1 MQTTRTLAQPDG
13 APGPRSAE
21 HGGTRDGL
29 RGAVPESVKVA
40 VAVCATWALLI
51 VGTTAYQTDFISHQT
66 VLSVTFTMAVVG
78 VLAVAEGLVVI
89 SGGMID
95 LSLPTSLILAAAV
108 TTTLLDRGWNVVL
121 VIFVAM
127 AIGGAWG
134 TLNATII
141 VFGKINP
148 IIVTLGTNLA
158 GVALLSIHIS
168 GYSTIPPSSGL
179 ATWGDALFLG
189 LPNVFWVMVL
199 AILLAGYLLPRTRVG
214 TRVLA
219 VGGSTQA
226 ARVRGISL
234 RKTRFGVF
242 IVSGMIVGLA
252 AILFAAS
259 THSFSVSDGTTY
271 LLPPIAAVIVA
282 GVSLAG
288 GSGNLWVLFASVG
301 LLSTVPTSMAFF
313 GLSDLWQQVPPGL
326 ILVAAV
332 SIDGYRRKRA
342 SR

>member
-108 TTTLLDRGWNVVL
+108 ATTLLDRGWNIVP

-134 TLNATII
+134 ALNATII

-199 AILLAGYLLPRTRVG
+199 TILLAGYLLPRTRVG

>member
-1 MQTTRTLAQPDG
+1 VQTARTLAQPD
-13 APGPRSAE
+13 AA
-21 HGGTRDGL
+21 
-29 RGAVPESVKVA
+29 RGARPAERGPARDRAWSEIPESVKVA
-40 VAVCATWALLI
+40 AAVCVTWALLI

-108 TTTLLDRGWNVVL
+108 TTTLLDRGWNIVLVVL
-121 VIFVAM
+121 VAM

-134 TLNATII
+134 ALNATII

-158 GVALLSIHIS
+158 GVALLNIHLT

-214 TRVLA
+214 TRALA

-226 ARVRGISL
+226 AKVRGISL
-234 RKTRFGVF
+234 RRTRFGVF
-242 IVSGMIVGLA
+242 ITSGMVVGVA
-252 AILFAAS
+252 AVLFAAS

-282 GVSLAG
+282 GISLAG

-332 SIDGYRRKRA
+332 SIDGFRRKRA

>member
-108 TTTLLDRGWNVVL
+108 ATTLLDRGWNIVL

-134 TLNATII
+134 S
-141 VFGKINP
+141 VERDD
-148 IIVTLGTNLA
+148 
-158 GVALLSIHIS
+158 H
-168 GYSTIPPSSGL
+168 
-179 ATWGDALFLG
+179 
-189 LPNVFWVMVL
+189 
-199 AILLAGYLLPRTRVG
+199 
-214 TRVLA
+214 
-219 VGGSTQA
+219 
-226 ARVRGISL
+226 RVRQDQPDHRHARHQPRRRGIAEHPHQ
-234 RKTRFGVF
+234 R
-242 IVSGMIVGLA
+242 
-252 AILFAAS
+252 
-259 THSFSVSDGTTY
+259 
-271 LLPPIAAVIVA
+271 LLHNPA
-282 GVSLAG
+282 
-288 GSGNLWVLFASVG
+288 
-301 LLSTVPTSMAFF
+301 
-313 GLSDLWQQVPPGL
+313 
-326 ILVAAV
+326 
-332 SIDGYRRKRA
+332 
-342 SR
+342 

>member
-108 TTTLLDRGWNVVL
+108 ATTLLDRGWNVVL

>member
-1 MQTTRTLAQPDG
+1 VQTTQTLAQPDG
-13 APGPRSAE
+13 GPGPRSAE

-108 TTTLLDRGWNVVL
+108 ATTLLDRGWNIVP

-134 TLNATII
+134 ALNATII

-168 GYSTIPPSSGL
+168 GYSTIPPGSGL

-199 AILLAGYLLPRTRVG
+199 TILLAGYLLPRTRVG

-242 IVSGMIVGLA
+242 IVSGMIVGVA

>member
-1 MQTTRTLAQPDG
+1 VQTARTLAQPDA
-13 APGPRSAE
+13 APGARPTER
-21 HGGTRDGL
+21 GIGDGL
-29 RGAVPESVKVA
+29 RSAVPESVKVA
-40 VAVCATWALLI
+40 IAVCATWALLI
-51 VGTTAYQTDFISHQT
+51 IGTTAYQTDFISHQT

-108 TTTLLDRGWNVVL
+108 TTTLLDQGWNIVPVIL
-121 VIFVAM
+121 VAV

-134 TLNATII
+134 ALNATII
-141 VFGKINP
+141 VLGKINP

-158 GVALLSIHIS
+158 GVALLSIHIT
-168 GYSTIPPSSGL
+168 GYSTLPPSSGL

-199 AILLAGYLLPRTRVG
+199 TILLAGYLLPRTRVG

-234 RKTRFGVF
+234 PKTRFGVF
-242 IVSGMIVGLA
+242 IVSGMVVGLA
-252 AILFAAS
+252 AVLFAAS
-259 THSFSVSDGTTY
+259 THSFGISDGTTY

-282 GVSLAG
+282 GISLAG

-342 SR
+342 TR

>member
-1 MQTTRTLAQPDG
+1 MQTARTLAQPDAARG
-13 APGPRSAE
+13 APPAGR
-21 HGGTRDGL
+21 GVVRDGL
-29 RGAVPESVKVA
+29 RSAVPESVKVA

-51 VGTTAYQTDFISHQT
+51 VGTTAYQSDFISHQT

-95 LSLPTSLILAAAV
+95 LSLPTSLILAAAI
-108 TTTLLDRGWNVVL
+108 TTDLLDRGWNIVP
-121 VIFVAM
+121 VIFVAL

-134 TLNATII
+134 ALNAAII

-158 GVALLSIHIS
+158 GVALLNIHIS
-168 GYSTIPPSSGL
+168 GYSTIPPNSGL
-179 ATWGDALFLG
+179 ATWGDGLSLG

-199 AILLAGYLLPRTRVG
+199 TILVAGYLLPRTRVG

-226 ARVRGISL
+226 AKVRGISL

-242 IVSGMIVGLA
+242 IVSGMVVGLA
-252 AILFAAS
+252 AVLFAAS
-259 THSFSVSDGTTY
+259 DHSFSVADGTTY
-271 LLPPIAAVIVA
+271 LLPPIAAAIVA
-282 GVSLAG
+282 GISLAG

>member
-21 HGGTRDGL
+21 HGGARDGL

-108 TTTLLDRGWNVVL
+108 ATTLLDRGWNVVP

-134 TLNATII
+134 ALNATII

>member
-1 MQTTRTLAQPDG
+1 MQTAQTLAQPDA
-13 APGPRSAE
+13 APGARSAE
-21 HGGTRDGL
+21 RGVVRDGPWSE
-29 RGAVPESVKVA
+29 VPESLKVA
-40 VAVCATWALLI
+40 AAVCATWAVLI
-51 VGTTAYQTDFISHQT
+51 VGTTAYKTDFISHQT

-78 VLAVAEGLVVI
+78 VLAVAEGFVVI

-95 LSLPTSLILAAAV
+95 LSLPTSLILAASVAV
-108 TTTLLDRGWNVVL
+108 TLLDQGWNIVPVIL
-121 VIFVAM
+121 VAI

-134 TLNATII
+134 ALNATII

-158 GVALLSIHIS
+158 GVALLNIHIS
-168 GYSTIPPSSGL
+168 GYSTIPPNSGL

-199 AILLAGYLLPRTRVG
+199 TILVAGYMLPRTRAG

-226 ARVRGISL
+226 AKVRGISL

-242 IVSGMIVGLA
+242 ITSGMVVGLA
-252 AILFAAS
+252 AVLFAAS
-259 THSFSVSDGTTY
+259 DHSFSVADGTTY

-282 GVSLAG
+282 GISLAG

-332 SIDGYRRKRA
+332 SVDGLRRRRA

>member
-108 TTTLLDRGWNVVL
+108 ATTLLDRGWNVVP

-134 TLNATII
+134 ALNATII